1 MRCTIIENYLEKH
14 DSHDTVLPEDLLKHL
29 AECKD
34 CRNYYQLVS
43 SLKLQKGSFE
53 KAPEEILRTV
63 ELQLSRSAQYTP
75 KESFSFI
82 PFLKPSFAC
91 ICILMICIVA
101 ISYLTNKNVGY
112 VENLSKRFKLAQFE
126 NIKAGDMLYAGNN
139 TTASIRLKSKC
150 NVQIHNNTT
159 VKVNSSQY
167 LTLSRGDISIQ
178 AGDKNLQLMTPCGL
192 LTATNTTARIHA
204 ISKLENGV
212 TSTEITCLVFKGEL
226 SFKASQNRTTL
237 HQGSKSVFNDNGSIT
252 EQQTLTDAEID
263 LEKNVEKTAPLFA
276 AVESLCECI
285 NFFDYIPGKKMDHLP
300 LLGKDVNES
309 KYKVR
314 VFWKA
319 EKLNGLG
326 SVPPVNNSDNIC
338 MIKTRRI
345 RV

>member
-1 MRCTIIENYLEKH
+1 MRCTIIENYLEGH
-14 DSHDTVLPEDLLKHL
+14 GIRDTVLPEDLFKHL

-43 SLKLQKGSFE
+43 SLKLQEGSLE

-63 ELQLSRSAQYTP
+63 EMKLSKSTQYKP

-91 ICILMICIVA
+91 LCILMICIVT
-101 ISYLTNKNVGY
+101 ISYLTNNNVGY
-112 VENLSKRFKLAQFE
+112 VENLSQRFKLAQFE
-126 NIKAGDMLYAGNN
+126 NIKAGDMLYAGKN
-139 TTASIRLKSKC
+139 TTASICLKSKSD
-150 NVQIHNNTT
+150 VQIHNNTT

-178 AGDKNLQLMTPCGL
+178 AGDKILQLMTPCGL
-192 LTATNTTARIHA
+192 VTATNTVARIHA

-212 TSTEITCLVFKGEL
+212 AKTEIACLVFKGEL
-226 SFKASQNRTTL
+226 SFKASQNKTTV
-237 HQGSKSVFNDNGSIT
+237 HQGSKSVFDDNGSIT
-252 EQQTLTDAEID
+252 EQQNLTDAEVD
-263 LEKNVEKTAPLFA
+263 LEKNVEKSAPLFA

-285 NFFDYIPGKKMDHLP
+285 NFFDYIPGKKMDHLQ

-319 EKLNGLG
+319 ERLNGLG
-326 SVPPVNNSDNIC
+326 SIPPVNNSENIC